1 MKEVYAIM
9 NMDKYASY
17 MREKAAL
24 SFTNEYEEN
33 LDDFVSIKQV
43 RCMIEDYSSGT
54 DEKGRVLLDE
64 DGRSMLLEALTTRLY
79 NMGLAKLAAR
89 GILECAWDDGANQM
103 VFWSR
108 QTGLP

>member
-24 SFTNEYEEN
+24 SFTSKYEED
-33 LDDFVSIKQV
+33 LEDFVSIKQV
-43 RCMIEDYSSGT
+43 HSMIADYSSGT

-64 DGRSMLLEALTTRLY
+64 EGRGMLLEALTTRLY
-79 NMGLAKLAAR
+79 NMGLAKLAAK
-89 GILECAWDDGANQM
+89 GILECAWDNEVNQM
-103 VFWSR
+103 VFWTS
-108 QTGLP
+108 